1 MDQRMAV
8 RRILADV
15 CFDGEAVLG
24 RGPVLVTIDAGVIA
38 RVEAA
43 APRMTADISGGF
55 LMPGLIEAH
64 AHMFLDGALV
74 DANARN
80 ARLAATHADM
90 LATARGNLGKCRR
103 AGVTVV
109 RDAGDRYGVNHALRD
124 ELAERKDALI
134 ALRSPG
140 AALKRAKRY
149 GAFIG
154 ADVAC
159 DGDIRSTVAQR
170 CRGSD
175 DIKIILTGI
184 VDFAEGSVKGAPQ
197 FDVDELRVIVAEA
210 HARGR
215 KTFVHCSGAA
225 GLAVAVA
232 AGVDSIE
239 HGYFMTRDILAQMA
253 DKQIAW
259 VPTFAPV
266 HFQRAEP
273 WHAGWDRATV
283 ANLSRILEDHAT
295 HVALAHDLGV
305 SVLAGSDAGSPG
317 VEHGTGL
324 IDELLHLRRTGFP
337 MAAVLQAATTLPRAL
352 WGMSPARIAPG
363 NYADLI
369 LLNAS
374 PFDHPAALR
383 AVRYV
388 LRGECCVAVS
398 TDEWGEVACLPTDGT
413 GIGPS
418 RVSPSQPQP

>member
-1 MDQRMAV
+1 MGV
-8 RRILADV
+8 RRILADA

-24 RGPVLVTIDAGVIA
+24 RGPVLVTIDNGVIA
-38 RVEAA
+38 RVERVPPGTAA
-43 APRMTADISGGF
+43 DLAGKF
-55 LMPGLIEAH
+55 LMTGFVEAH

-74 DANARN
+74 DVEARN
-80 ARLAATHADM
+80 VRLAATHGDM
-90 LATARGNLGKCRR
+90 LATARDNLGKCTR

-124 ELAERKDALI
+124 ELAEREDAPI

-154 ADVAC
+154 ADVAD
-159 DGDIRSTVAQR
+159 DGDLRSTVAER

-184 VDFAEGSVKGAPQ
+184 VDFTEACVKGAPQ
-197 FDVDELRVIVAEA
+197 FDVDELTLIVAEA

-225 GLAVAVA
+225 GLAVAA
-232 AGVDSIE
+232 AASVDSIE
-239 HGYFMTRDILAQMA
+239 HGHFMTRDALAQMA
-253 DKQIAW
+253 AKQIAW
-259 VPTFAPV
+259 VPAFASV
-266 HFQRAEP
+266 HFQRTEP
-273 WHAGWDRATV
+273 GHAGWDRATV

-305 SVLAGSDAGSPG
+305 PVLAGSDAGSPG

-324 IDELLHLRRTGFP
+324 IDELLHLRRAGLP
-337 MAAVLQAATTLPRAL
+337 MTAILRAATTLPRAL

-398 TDEWGEVACLPTDGT
+398 TDGCGKVAGLPADGT

-418 RVSPSQPQP
+418 RVSPSQQQP